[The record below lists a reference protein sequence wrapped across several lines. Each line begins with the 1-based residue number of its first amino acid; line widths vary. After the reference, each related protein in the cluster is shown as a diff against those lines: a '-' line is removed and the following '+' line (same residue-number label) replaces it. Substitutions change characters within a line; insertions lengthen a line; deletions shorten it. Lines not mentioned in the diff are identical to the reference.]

1 MVDEL
6 MRGTLEEQ
14 ILPQIENIAE
24 QIDVPSSS
32 SAN

>member
-6 MRGTLEEQ
+6 MRGALEEE
-14 ILPQIENIAE
+14 ILPQIEKIA
-24 QIDVPSSS
+24 QKNDVPSSS